1 MIFLK
6 GKQRSNP
13 PSRYSEWE
21 ENKVSFSSLGS
32 KHPWDK
38 WLLLKA
44 DLWRY
49 LCSTLSNLVGFFP
62 LLRIL
67 LLYNNPAKKYHTD
80 SQAQMLH
87 GKNSK
92 KRSCYWTYTIGEYRV
107 TQLIVVVSQGL
118 SWPFPRML
126 YKSNALLWSCSPPSF
141 ARPKYMGDFA
151 PRVGME
157 GDAVNKT
164 LQRSIKQHFVS
175 VYLTQG
181 HLCK

>member
-1 MIFLK
+1 MTSVEGRFV
-6 GKQRSNP
+6 
-13 PSRYSEWE
+13 
-21 ENKVSFSSLGS
+21 KVS
-32 KHPWDK
+32 
-38 WLLLKA
+38 LL
-44 DLWRY
+44 Y
-49 LCSTLSNLVGFFP
+49 PQQPCGFFSFASYSP
-62 LLRIL
+62 SLQQ
-67 LLYNNPAKKYHTD
+67 PCWKDHTD

-87 GKNSK
+87 GKNNK
-92 KRSCYWTYTIGEYRV
+92 KWSCYWTYTIGEYPM